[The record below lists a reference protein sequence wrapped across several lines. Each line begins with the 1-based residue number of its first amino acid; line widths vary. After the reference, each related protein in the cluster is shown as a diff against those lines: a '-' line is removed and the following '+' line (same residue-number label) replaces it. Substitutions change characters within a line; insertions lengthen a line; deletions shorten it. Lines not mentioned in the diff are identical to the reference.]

1 MATPENKKSSITVEI
16 AGDNSKMMS
25 ALDEIENKIDLINS
39 KLERM
44 LELSGQAEKVFTE
57 DCPEDC

>member
-57 DCPEDC
+57 DCPEDR